1 LVKLTEIAVYGA
13 ANVEGSSIAERD
25 RSEVRVVLAFDGQ
38 AVYRRGEVPAEGR
51 APRSLF
57 LDLDEAAIEPAVPPL
72 LAVAAGGVAQL
83 RVTTPEPG
91 RVRVLFDVSAGTA
104 HRIFTLRDPYR
115 VVMDFRDESLA
126 TVRAPGYTIV
136 LDPGHGGAQPGAK
149 APSGLRESD
158 VALSL
163 ARRTR
168 RVLSRRLPKARVV
181 LTRDADTFVTL
192 EGRVAIAN
200 ALDADLFVSIH
211 LNASASPEDKGG
223 VATYVLDGT
232 DDQAAIRL
240 AAAENGT
247 GTEAVTELQRVLA
260 SLYRADQLRRSLTL
274 AERVQRGTLE
284 LGRRVFADLG
294 DRGVKRSLF
303 YVLVGAR
310 MPAVLV
316 EGSFITRPEEAE
328 LLATDQYR
336 QALAEGIAHGIAGY
350 VEDELETA
358 GSAR

>member
-1 LVKLTEIAVYGA
+1 
-13 ANVEGSSIAERD
+13 
-25 RSEVRVVLAFDGQ
+25 
-38 AVYRRGEVPAEGR
+38 
-51 APRSLF
+51 
-57 LDLDEAAIEPAVPPL
+57 
-72 LAVAAGGVAQL
+72 
-83 RVTTPEPG
+83 
-91 RVRVLFDVSAGTA
+91 
-104 HRIFTLRDPYR
+104 
-115 VVMDFRDESLA
+115 
-126 TVRAPGYTIV
+126 
-136 LDPGHGGAQPGAK
+136 
-149 APSGLRESD
+149 
-158 VALSL
+158 
-163 ARRTR
+163 
-168 RVLSRRLPKARVV
+168 
-181 LTRDADTFVTL
+181 
-192 EGRVAIAN
+192 
-200 ALDADLFVSIH
+200 LFVSIH